1 MSDPLLFD
9 TDVLIDAGRGVSEAI
24 DTLAAAA
31 REDRIRISV
40 ITEMEL
46 LVGCRD
52 KEEQRT
58 FYDFLDTYGAEIFQ
72 IHAAISADAAE
83 LMRRHQLSH
92 NLRIP
97 DALIAATA
105 RWRDCQL
112 VTKNQKDFRP
122 IDDLALPSYPP
133 PI

>member
-1 MSDPLLFD
+1 MGEPLLFD

-31 REDRIRISV
+31 PEDRIRISV

-46 LVGCRD
+46 FVGCRD
-52 KEEQRT
+52 EEEWHT
-58 FYDFLDTYGAEIFQ
+58 FYDFLTPHGAEIFQ
-72 IHAAISADAAE
+72 IHAAIWADALE
-83 LMRRHQLSH
+83 LMRRHQLSP

-105 RWRDCQL
+105 RWRDCPL
-112 VTKNQKDFRP
+112 ITFRP
-122 IDDLALPSYPP
+122 IDDLVLPSYPP